1 MTIRDQDQMDFF
13 NATIA
18 QSLISGSCDWGR
30 MLEILKLWLGLICY
44 SLLLFLLSYINGAD
58 CINECYYGIYGFVLL
73 LKNQLNI
80 TLCQLVN
87 LTEKTKLKEICI
99 YVNLEK

>member
-1 MTIRDQDQMDFF
+1 MRLREDVRDIEIMIRI
-13 NATIA
+13 N
-18 QSLISGSCDWGR
+18 L
-30 MLEILKLWLGLICY
+30 LEIRLGLICY

-58 CINECYYGIYGFVLL
+58 CINECYDGIYGFVLL
-73 LKNQLNI
+73 LKIYQLNI

-87 LTEKTKLKEICI
+87 LTERTKLKEICI